1 MNNNCFFRYSVN
13 KSYIHKINPFVKTIC
28 FFVYTLLVFFVYKN
42 TVFIFLTVVINFLL
56 ILCMFFLSKISLL
69 DIFSQLL
76 KNKFLILFIF
86 FVNLLTINKGNNI
99 FDICENN
106 LLIAVFQTLKIIFR
120 IFKMISISNIL
131 MVTTSPHE
139 ISRCFGILIYPLKFF
154 GVSINDITMII
165 AISIRFV
172 SEFFLEI
179 SRLYKAQI
187 SRGMKPSGF
196 FNKIKMF
203 ILIINPLFNFIFR
216 TGNELSI
223 ALEARGYKVNS
234 QKTYYR
240 KLEYS
245 QYDFVAIIFTILFA
259 FFFIGVKL
267 LDYFY

>member
-86 FVNLLTINKGNNI
+86 FVNLLTINKSSNI
-99 FDICENN
+99 FDICFENN

-139 ISRCFGILIYPLKFF
+139 ISRCFI
-154 GVSINDITMII
+154 
-165 AISIRFV
+165 
-172 SEFFLEI
+172 
-179 SRLYKAQI
+179 
-187 SRGMKPSGF
+187 
-196 FNKIKMF
+196 
-203 ILIINPLFNFIFR
+203 
-216 TGNELSI
+216 
-223 ALEARGYKVNS
+223 
-234 QKTYYR
+234 
-240 KLEYS
+240 
-245 QYDFVAIIFTILFA
+245 
-259 FFFIGVKL
+259 
-267 LDYFY
+267 